1 MSGIQIL
8 LENVGN
14 SRRIHVIDFQI
25 RTGLQ
30 WTAMMQ
36 ALATRWD
43 RPCIELLKITAVGTN
58 TLKNLME
65 STGTHLTGF
74 ARTMRIPFCF
84 RIVAVSDVMDLR
96 EEMFETDQR
105 EALAVYSEGY
115 MRSLIAS
122 PDRMDAV
129 LKLLRSFSPRIMV
142 VSELEANF
150 NSLTFSQRFVE
161 ALFSF
166 AAMFDCLDWEWV
178 RSVVV
183 KEGDER
189 EFRSVNLN
197 VWRTFFARFAMM
209 KCKLSAVVLY
219 QAKLVL
225 NRFAC
230 GEFCRVDVDGRS
242 LIVGWKDTPFLSIS
256 SWKFARLRKLKDDD
270 AFE

>member
-1 MSGIQIL
+1 
-8 LENVGN
+8 
-14 SRRIHVIDFQI
+14 
-25 RTGLQ
+25 
-30 WTAMMQ
+30 MMQ

-58 TLKNLME
+58 T
-65 STGTHLTGF
+65 
-74 ARTMRIPFCF
+74 
-84 RIVAVSDVMDLR
+84 IVAVSDVMDLR

-166 AAMFDCLDWEWV
+166 AAMFDCLD
-178 RSVVV
+178 
-183 KEGDER
+183 
-189 EFRSVNLN
+189 
-197 VWRTFFARFAMM
+197 
-209 KCKLSAVVLY
+209 LSAVVLY